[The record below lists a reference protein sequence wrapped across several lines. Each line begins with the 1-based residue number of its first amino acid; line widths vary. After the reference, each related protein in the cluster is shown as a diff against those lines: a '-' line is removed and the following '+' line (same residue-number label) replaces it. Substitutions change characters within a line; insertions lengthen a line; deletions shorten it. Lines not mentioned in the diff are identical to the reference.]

1 MILFLRLVRIPH
13 SAGRELSFF
22 LYQKRT
28 KSLWAKTFQMGWQV
42 FFLQARW
49 KAQGILCVLCI
60 SEHFH
65 EAWGKKTP
73 PDSGVG
79 FDRKLYSKRALSV
92 KRFDQ

>member
-1 MILFLRLVRIPH
+1 VGKDVPDGLASIFSPGKME
-13 SAGRELSFF
+13 SAGN
-22 LYQKRT
+22 T
-28 KSLWAKTFQMGWQV
+28 
-42 FFLQARW
+42 
-49 KAQGILCVLCI
+49 LCI

-79 FDRKLYSKRALSV
+79 FDRKLYSKRSLSV